1 MISALLVHS
10 DILRADFLF
19 FTRFSTPNTTPPT
32 PTPKTSYTSLNSFHS
47 SMILKAFLS
56 KSTVNEVFLYPLELN
71 QLSIVLIFLCCLLT
85 YHRRESSIILLQEIG
100 RLREYTWLFKTTENK
115 GVFKVPVCF

>member
-1 MISALLVHS
+1 
-10 DILRADFLF
+10 
-19 FTRFSTPNTTPPT
+19 
-32 PTPKTSYTSLNSFHS
+32 
-47 SMILKAFLS
+47 MILKALLS

-115 GVFKVPVCF
+115 GIFKTPVCF